1 MNFEVLWVFP
11 KAFSAKFEDLAF
23 IGSTSEQSAKVF
35 SAKIVFSTN
44 LQKFSYS
51 MEINDQLCTHSGRT
65 AQKVFTTS
73 PLC

>member
-11 KAFSAKFEDLAF
+11 KAFSAKVEDVAF
-23 IGSTSEQSAKVF
+23 ISSTSEQSAKVF

-44 LQKFSYS
+44 SQKFSCS
-51 MEINDQLCTHSGRT
+51 MEINDQLRTHYGRT